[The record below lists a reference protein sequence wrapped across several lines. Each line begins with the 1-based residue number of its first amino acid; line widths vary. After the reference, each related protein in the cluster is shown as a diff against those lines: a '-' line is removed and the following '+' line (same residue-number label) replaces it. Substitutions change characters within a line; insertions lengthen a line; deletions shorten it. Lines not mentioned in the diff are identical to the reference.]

1 MPALPVPEGFAPI
14 PEVFETARDAAA
26 HLGVSE
32 RTIRRA
38 IARGDLPAAKH
49 GGTFRIS
56 LVDLERLRR
65 LRGRAPDPAVEQ
77 SRAAPLAAG
86 RAMLPAVLTSLVG
99 RDHDVATLGA
109 ALRGPDR
116 LVTLTG
122 PGGVGKTRLALA
134 AAAAVAGDFTDGV
147 CFVSLAALTGP
158 EWVALEIADALGVQQ
173 SGEDALADRLAT
185 ALQERRLLLVLDNFE
200 PVIDAAPLVA
210 SLLTAC
216 PMLTV
221 LATSRVRLRIS
232 GESERAVAPLRV
244 DAVDGS
250 EPLSPA
256 GQLFIERAQAVRP
269 GVGASPADVAAIAAI
284 CQRLDGL
291 PLAIELAAARVKAL
305 ALPDLLN
312 RLERRLPLLTGGP
325 RDAPARLRTM
335 RSAIAW
341 SYDLLDADE
350 QRLFRHLAICAGG
363 FTLAAAEGI
372 GEPDTPVLDLLASLV
387 DKSLLGMEGTDGET
401 RYRPL
406 ETIREFG
413 LEQLAAS
420 GEHEA
425 ASRRH
430 AAWYRAFAVDAGPR
444 AKQADAAVWLPRLR
458 AEHQNLL
465 AALTWF
471 QHQEDGVS
479 LLQMAAALS
488 PFWQE
493 QNHFAEGL
501 RWLEPALLLGQSA
514 PAVARLRA
522 LSGAGTLAWYL
533 TRVEQAAAWHEQ
545 ALALARAEGDHL
557 AEARAL
563 GDRSWLLAERGDLP
577 GAIASCEASLAL
589 ARAAGVADP
598 TALVLH
604 NLACFCRMSGD
615 LARADACAAEALSLA
630 RAEGWD
636 WLATMVL
643 VGYAYTA
650 LELGESNR
658 AASLLQEAL
667 ALGDR
672 RGDLVDINTALEGLA
687 TVAAASGAPDI
698 AARLFGAASAL
709 RDEIVMP
716 MAPTERAYFAPV
728 LSRLRET
735 LGDVSFNDAWAAGA
749 PGRAISLWRAP
760 ARCWR
765 LQRRPRRA
773 CLNRRAANAMS

>member
-1 MPALPVPEGFAPI
+1 MTTSHE
-14 PEVFETARDAAA
+14 
-26 HLGVSE
+26 
-32 RTIRRA
+32 
-38 IARGDLPAAKH
+38 PAATEALRAF
-49 GGTFRIS
+49 GQ
-56 LVDLERLRR
+56 LLRR
-65 LRGRAPDPAVEQ
+65 LRHAADLTQEQLAERALVSPRSISELERGSTHWPRIDTINLLADGLELAGAERAAFVGLARGRYAPDAAAVPESPAVRLRAPAPPTPIIGREAE
-77 SRAAPLAAG
+77 RAAAL
-86 RAMLPAVLTSLVG
+86 
-99 RDHDVATLGA
+99 ATL
-109 ALRGPDR
+109 RDPQVR
-116 LVTLTG
+116 LLTLVG
-122 PGGVGKTRLALA
+122 PGGVGKTRLALELAQHA
-134 AAAAVAGDFTDGV
+134 APAFPDGV
-147 CFVSLAALTGP
+147 QFVDLAPLRDPAFLYDAIAQ
-158 EWVALEIADALGVQQ
+158 ALELPLDPAIPLQR
-173 SGEDALADRLAT
+173 ALAQT
-185 ALQERRLLLVLDNFE
+185 LQERAMLLILDNFE
-200 PVIDAAPLVA
+200 QIAPAAPAVAYLLSGCPRLRLLVTSRLPLRVRAEHVFPVEPLALPDPGADPSLADLADVPAVALFVNRAAAA
-210 SLLTAC
+210 SPGFALTAQN
-216 PMLTV
+216 
-221 LATSRVRLRIS
+221 A
-232 GESERAVAPLRV
+232 RAVAH
-244 DAVDGS
+244 
-250 EPLSPA
+250 
-256 GQLFIERAQAVRP
+256 IT
-269 GVGASPADVAAIAAI
+269 
-284 CQRLDGL
+284 QRLDGL

-479 LLQMAAALS
+479 LLQVAAALS

-615 LARADACAAEALSLA
+615 LARADACAAEALSVA

-672 RGDLVDINTALEGLA
+672 RGDLVDINTAL
-687 TVAAASGAPDI
+687 
-698 AARLFGAASAL
+698 
-709 RDEIVMP
+709 
-716 MAPTERAYFAPV
+716 
-728 LSRLRET
+728 
-735 LGDVSFNDAWAAGA
+735 
-749 PGRAISLWRAP
+749 
-760 ARCWR
+760 
-765 LQRRPRRA
+765 
-773 CLNRRAANAMS
+773 